1 MLKKLDKD
9 LFENERI
16 DEINFS
22 EQLPAKLDSK
32 LYIAI
37 YRKIWATIR
46 HDMHERIMAKR
57 QELNIMSETE
67 PLPQSE
73 FVKIQNEVH
82 DNFESVRNDIWRLM
96 MEENTTEVKRPR
108 KMMQKAYC
116 TFATV
121 AQFEGDF
128 KPEEVVRSRWAD

>member
-1 MLKKLDKD
+1 MIQQACYKDLNLNNDDLAQWVTHFRSEKRIKEQADMLKKLDKD

-73 FVKIQNEVH
+73 FVKI
-82 DNFESVRNDIWRLM
+82 
-96 MEENTTEVKRPR
+96 
-108 KMMQKAYC
+108 
-116 TFATV
+116 
-121 AQFEGDF
+121 
-128 KPEEVVRSRWAD
+128 